1 MPDGGI
7 NALSGLQHTV
17 GLISAAPS
25 GTSPARKFQRCRG
38 KPPWMSLKRN
48 TGGKATSLNGQ

>member
-25 GTSPARKFQRCRG
+25 GTLTNRF
-38 KPPWMSLKRN
+38 SLLLRIEPH
-48 TGGKATSLNGQ
+48 GCH